1 MKRHLDTF
9 SQNGYGLCIDVQRW
23 GGSWGQKLV
32 SCGCILPRTPAFGE
46 LGTHQC
52 LSIFG
57 ANCDDFWIIFGIMAW
72 VMNLWSLS
80 CPMPL
85 HIYIHTYICMYVH
98 TLRRSINVEAPFI
111 RRGGGLLSVEG
122 GLLSVEGFEFEWIF
136 MNFNDFRQI
145 SMNFDG
151 FFKNFNGFSR
161 FIYSMNFNEFHWILM
176 DFMNFTGF
184 SWIFTEFHW
193 ILMDFMNFNWFSWIS
208 MDCQWIF
215 NKFWWIFHEFQ
226 WIFINFPL
234 NFQ

>member
-85 HIYIHTYICMYVH
+85 HIYIHSYIRTYVHTYIRTYICIYIYVH
-98 TLRRSINVEAPFI
+98 TYLRNYVPTYLCTEIPAWLCSYVPAYLHTSYKRTYVRTYAPTYL
-111 RRGGGLLSVEG
+111 RTEG
-122 GLLSVEGFEFEWIF
+122 IKSSWE
-136 MNFNDFRQI
+136 
-145 SMNFDG
+145 DG
-151 FFKNFNGFSR
+151 
-161 FIYSMNFNEFHWILM
+161 
-176 DFMNFTGF
+176 D
-184 SWIFTEFHW
+184 
-193 ILMDFMNFNWFSWIS
+193 
-208 MDCQWIF
+208 
-215 NKFWWIFHEFQ
+215 
-226 WIFINFPL
+226 
-234 NFQ
+234 

>member
-111 RRGGGLLSVEG
+111 RRGGGVVIRRGGSVIRR
-122 GLLSVEGFEFEWIF
+122 GFWIWMDFHEFHWFSSDFIEFWWIFQEFQWIF
-136 MNFNDFRQI
+136 MIYIFNESHCI

-151 FFKNFNGFSR
+151 FHEFHWIFMNFSWFSIDFQWILVDFLWISIDFQWVPLNFDGLSWVFNGFS
-161 FIYSMNFNEFHWILM
+161 
-176 DFMNFTGF
+176 
-184 SWIFTEFHW
+184 
-193 ILMDFMNFNWFSWIS
+193 
-208 MDCQWIF
+208 
-215 NKFWWIFHEFQ
+215 
-226 WIFINFPL
+226 
-234 NFQ
+234 